1 MPADRQQ
8 ARAYALLALVMLLW
22 AGNSIVG
29 AGSAAAPNAAKAEE
43 GKWQG
48 ITSGLSSAAGFF
60 I

>member
-1 MPADRQQ
+1 LSNMG
-8 ARAYALLALVMLLW
+8 LN

-48 ITSGLSSAAGFF
+48 ITSGAGSIAGFF